1 MSEILDNKEGK
12 INIFYKKYRTYLIV
26 ITSVVLIFLVSLFIL
41 DDLKEKR
48 NIQLSKDFYKAK
60 IYLQNDMKDESKELL
75 EKIIEKENIFYSP
88 LSLNLYIE
96 NNFDKDK
103 NITIIYFKKII
114 EMKHHDLSIKDL
126 YKIKLAAYI
135 SKNKKKESEILD
147 LLKPII
153 NSNSLYRE
161 TAIKFMEQY
170 YLGNGQIEKYKE
182 FSKIR

>member
-1 MSEILDNKEGK
+1 MSEILDHKESK
-12 INIFYKKYRTYLIV
+12 INIFYKRYRTYLIV
-26 ITSVVLIFLVSLFIL
+26 ITSVVLILLVSLFIL

-103 NITIIYFKKII
+103 NITIIYFKK
-114 EMKHHDLSIKDL
+114 
-126 YKIKLAAYI
+126 
-135 SKNKKKESEILD
+135 
-147 LLKPII
+147 
-153 NSNSLYRE
+153 
-161 TAIKFMEQY
+161 
-170 YLGNGQIEKYKE
+170 
-182 FSKIR
+182 

>member
-1 MSEILDNKEGK
+1 MNEILEHKENK
-12 INIFYKKYRTYLIV
+12 INIFFKRYKFYLIT
-26 ITSVVLIFLVSLFIL
+26 IISIALILLVSFFIF
-41 DDLKEKR
+41 DDLNKKK
-48 NIQLSKDFYKAK
+48 NIELSKDFYKAK
-60 IYLQNDMKDESKELL
+60 IYLQNEMKDESKEIL

-103 NITIIYFKKII
+103 EATIVYFKKII
-114 EMKHHDLSIKDL
+114 EMNHVDLGIKDL

-135 SKNKKKESEILD
+135 SENKKNESD
-147 LLKPII
+147 LLNLLNPII

-170 YLGNGQIEKYKE
+170 YLGNGQMEKYKE